1 MGMTFASLIE
11 TDYPVFSL
19 DEPAAQV
26 ARKLADGAVAYA
38 PVLDGG
44 VYAGMV
50 SLSGLLAGR
59 KGWPAAKT
67 ALVASELDAVPAF
80 ALDEQIFEK
89 LPAVAAIKGDVIPL
103 IDDQGLYA
111 GAVSKKGILGFLA
124 ARFHAGDGSS
134 TLEIEVPP
142 KGARL
147 SELIDTIEKND
158 ASIISFTAW
167 PSGATGEG
175 LILFFRVVTH
185 DFFRLIRNMENYG
198 YLIRYHSPFPDA
210 GYDEL
215 REKALEFIRYME
227 M

>member
-11 TDYPVFSL
+11 TDFPVFSL
-19 DEPAAQV
+19 DEPTALL
-26 ARKLADGAVAYA
+26 ARRLTDGGFAFA
-38 PVLDGG
+38 PVLDKGRY
-44 VYAGMV
+44 VGMA
-50 SLSGLLAGR
+50 SLSGVLSGR
-59 KGWPAAKT
+59 KGWPSAKT
-67 ALVASELDAVPAF
+67 TLVAAELLPVPAF
-80 ALDEQIFEK
+80 APDDQIFEK
-89 LPAVAAIKGDVIPL
+89 LSAVAAIKSDVVPVV
-103 IDDQGLYA
+103 DDQGGYA
-111 GAVSKKGILGFLA
+111 GVVSRQGILGFLA
-124 ARFHAGDGSS
+124 ARFHSGEGSS

-147 SELIDTIEKND
+147 SEIIETIEKND

-167 PSGATGEG
+167 PSGGAGDG
-175 LILFFRVVTH
+175 QILFFRVVTH

-215 REKALEFIRYME
+215 REKALEFIRYMD